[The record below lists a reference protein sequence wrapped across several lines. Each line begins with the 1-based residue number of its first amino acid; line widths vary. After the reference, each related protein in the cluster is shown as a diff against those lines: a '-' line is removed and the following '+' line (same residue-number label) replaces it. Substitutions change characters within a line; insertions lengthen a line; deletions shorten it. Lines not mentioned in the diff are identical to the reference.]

1 MLLAEGKQ
9 LLICGF
15 PFGCVV
21 RLVGIDSLGAAH
33 DSAQLVHGLNIA
45 QRHGLREQIADGCAL
60 DGAGDDGPVDGVCDK
75 LIEQLILAAAA
86 DNVQRIDA
94 LALDLLQT
102 LQCPAVFERE
112 GFIDAPRDLSDS
124 LRDRLV
130 RFAAEG
136 LNFLDHPASG
146 KEFAVIGIDDGA
158 EGFCLFLP
166 LPQYR
171 SS

>member
-15 PFGCVV
+15 PFRRVV
-21 RLVGIDSLGAAH
+21 RLVGIDSLGTAH
-33 DSAQLVHGLNIA
+33 NGAQFVHRRNIA
-45 QRHGLREQIADGCAL
+45 QRHGLGQQIADGCAL

-86 DNVQRIDA
+86 DDVQRIDT

-102 LQCPAVFERE
+102 LERPAVFERQR
-112 GFIDAPRDLSDS
+112 FIDAPRDLSDGFGY
-124 LRDRLV
+124 RLV
-130 RFAAEG
+130 RLAAEG

-146 KEFAVIGIDDGA
+146 NS
-158 EGFCLFLP
+158 P
-166 LPQYR
+166 
-171 SS
+171 